1 MNEAFCSANEAFC
14 SANEAFCS
22 VDEAFN
28 SMNEAFCSMNE
39 AFCSMNE
46 ELSFI
51 LETGIPKAD
60 EKNQIFAFDCG
71 NVNGANSQQL
81 QHSYY

>member
-1 MNEAFCSANEAFC
+1 
-14 SANEAFCS
+14 
-22 VDEAFN
+22 
-28 SMNEAFCSMNE
+28 MNEAFCSMNE
-39 AFCSMNE
+39 AFYSMNEAFYSMNE

-60 EKNQIFAFDCG
+60 EKNQIFALDC
-71 NVNGANSQQL
+71 NDVNGANSQQL